1 MRGALRAAAHAAR
14 AWAGLAAGVGVLVGV
29 PIWGASPLLRA
40 NGQDTTAY
48 VRPFVKDGAYAES
61 IRSAKEARSIKR
73 PYMKIVHGR
82 ASPDL
87 AAEIGG

>member
-1 MRGALRAAAHAAR
+1 MRGALRAAAHGAR
-14 AWAGLAAGVGVLVGV
+14 VWAGLAAGVGVLVGA
-29 PIWGASPLLRA
+29 PMCSPSPLRA

>member
-1 MRGALRAAAHAAR
+1 MLGAF
-14 AWAGLAAGVGVLVGV
+14 
-29 PIWGASPLLRA
+29 PSPLRA

-87 AAEIGG
+87 AAEIGGWCHWSGKEQLLALPARPCLRDPWLS

>member
-1 MRGALRAAAHAAR
+1 MRGALRAAAHGAR
-14 AWAGLAAGVGVLVGV
+14 AWAGLAAGVGVLVGA